1 MSTWE
6 DTREAVGRRMH
17 GRGEEEASRTDAT
30 KVPRF
35 AHGSRVPGWDD
46 PVDLTKEP
54 IGVPDRATT
63 PVPDELRA
71 EIEAHMAKY
80 PDRRSAALPAL
91 AAAQRLHGWCSPE
104 AIEQTAVVMRLTPA
118 YLASVATFYD
128 MLDTEPVGRHR
139 VYVCTN
145 ISCSLNGA
153 DALYDR
159 LKAQTKDD
167 EDIHVRHFECLGAC
181 DIAPMAS
188 IDGVYVG
195 PIDLDEV
202 PELVEQIKADAPPLP
217 AKQLRRRLSV
227 DPNANT
233 QDFPVPSADGGPD
246 PAPAPA
252 DPLAGTAGP
261 LPEGPD
267 LTDQSAPVEQ
277 PPDVPLQ
284 NEEDDDA

>member
-17 GRGEEEASRTDAT
+17 GRDEEDATRRDAT

-35 AHGSRVPGWDD
+35 DHGSRVPGWDD

-54 IGVPDRATT
+54 MGVPDRATT
-63 PVPDELRA
+63 PVSDELRA
-71 EIEAHMAKY
+71 EIEGHMAKY

-91 AAAQRLHGWCSPE
+91 AAAQRAHGWCSPE

-159 LKAQTKDD
+159 IAAQAKD
-167 EDIHVRHFECLGAC
+167 EPDIHVRHFECLGAC

-188 IDGVYVG
+188 VDGVYIG

-202 PELVEQIKADAPPLP
+202 PDLVDQIKAGDDPLP

-227 DPNANT
+227 DPSANT
-233 QDFPVPSADGGPD
+233 QSF
-246 PAPAPA
+246 PAPAAGGTLPA
-252 DPLAGTAGP
+252 QAPVAEDPAAGTAGA
-261 LPEGPD
+261 LPDGPD
-267 LTDQSAPVEQ
+267 LTDQPAPVEQ
-277 PPDVPLQ
+277 PPDAPLQ
-284 NEEDDDA
+284 DEADA

>member
-1 MSTWE
+1 MASWE
-6 DTREAVGRRMH
+6 DTREEVGARMH
-17 GRGEEEASRTDAT
+17 GRAEEEATQRDAT

-35 AHGSRVPGWDD
+35 EHGSRVPGWDD

-54 IGVPDRATT
+54 MGVPDRATT
-63 PVPDELRA
+63 PVPDELRT

-104 AIEQTAVVMRLTPA
+104 AIEQTAAVMRLTPA

-128 MLDTEPVGRHR
+128 MLETEPVGRHR

-159 LKAQTKDD
+159 LKAQAKGED
-167 EDIHVRHFECLGAC
+167 DIHVRHFECLGAC

-188 IDGVYVG
+188 VDGVYVG

-202 PELVEQIKADAPPLP
+202 PELVDQIKRGDEPLP

-227 DPNANT
+227 DPQANT
-233 QDFPVPSADGGPD
+233 QSFPAPSPGGAPD
-246 PAPAPA
+246 PTPAPA
-252 DPLAGTAGP
+252 DPLAGAAGP
-261 LPEGPD
+261 LPEGPE
-267 LTDQSAPVEQ
+267 LADQPAPVEQ

-284 NEEDDDA
+284 NEDDDDA